1 MEQLMIED
9 PVTFYT
15 VGYVLM
21 AIMVWLGFC
30 KSYEVSPQL
39 LPLPQ
44 MMASLFW
51 PLAIVFGLIMFLV
64 LMVAMFW
71 DWLTTR
77 LKPDKLEEQPSMEE
91 NKWK

>member
-1 MEQLMIED
+1 MEQLMNED
-9 PVTFYT
+9 PIQFYAI
-15 VGYVLM
+15 GYVLVS
-21 AIMVWLGFC
+21 ILTWLGFC
-30 KSYEVSPQL
+30 KSYEIPPQL

-71 DWLTTR
+71 DWLTTH
-77 LKPDKLEEQPSMEE
+77 LKRDKLEEQLIMEE
-91 NKWK
+91 NK